1 MIKQLEIESFGPIE
15 SIRWEDL
22 QQINIITGKNSAGKT
37 TLLKALYTAI
47 RSVEQYQRGKEPR
60 SLKEILS
67 DKLYWTF
74 QVNSLGELVRK
85 KTSGA
90 LRFSFQSKNNEQLR
104 FEFGETT
111 NRTIN
116 KIENTFQPRK
126 ENSIFLPAKEILSL
140 QDTIMRVRDEWQM
153 FGFDDTYYDL
163 AKALSPAKKGK
174 NLKSFSEAR
183 KQLSEAIGGSIQY
196 DDKQKVWTFESND
209 KGRYAIDITAE
220 GIKKVSILDA
230 ILGNHYL
237 SRGSIIFIDE
247 PESALHPELISKF
260 MDIICALAKDG
271 IQFFIATHSYFVIKK
286 LYINANKQNLKIPLL
301 SFKDEGI
308 ELSNL
313 KDGIADNP
321 IVGESVRLYEEEL
334 DL

>member
-37 TLLKALYTAI
+37 TLLKALYAAI

-74 QVNSLGELVRK
+74 QVNSLGELVCK

-140 QDTIMRVRDEWQM
+140 QDTIMRVRDEWKM

-196 DDKQKVWTFESND
+196 DDKQKAWTFESND

-237 SRGSIIFIDE
+237 SRDSIIFIDE

-301 SFKDEGI
+301 SFEDEGI

>member
-37 TLLKALYTAI
+37 TLLKALYAAI

-74 QVNSLGELVRK
+74 QVNSLGELVCK

-140 QDTIMRVRDEWQM
+140 QDTIMRVRDEWKM

-163 AKALSPAKKGK
+163 AKALSPTKKGK

-196 DDKQKVWTFESND
+196 DDKQKAWTFESND

-237 SRGSIIFIDE
+237 SRDSIIFIDE

>member
-37 TLLKALYTAI
+37 TLLKALYAAI

-74 QVNSLGELVRK
+74 QVNSLGELVCK

-140 QDTIMRVRDEWQM
+140 QDTIMRVRDEWKM

-163 AKALSPAKKGK
+163 AKALSPTKKGK

-196 DDKQKVWTFESND
+196 DDKQKAWTFESND

-237 SRGSIIFIDE
+237 SRDSIIFIDE
-247 PESALHPELISKF
+247 PESALHPELIFKF

>member
-22 QQINIITGKNSAGKT
+22 QQINIVTGKNSAGKT
-37 TLLKALYTAI
+37 TLLKALYAAI

-74 QVNSLGELVRK
+74 QVNSLGELVCK

-140 QDTIMRVRDEWQM
+140 QDTIMRVRDEWKM

-196 DDKQKVWTFESND
+196 DDKQKAWTFESND

-237 SRGSIIFIDE
+237 SRDSIIFIDE

-301 SFKDEGI
+301 SFEDEGI

>member
-37 TLLKALYTAI
+37 TLLKALYAAI

-74 QVNSLGELVRK
+74 QVNSLGELVCK
-85 KTSGA
+85 KTSRA

-140 QDTIMRVRDEWQM
+140 QDTIMRVRDEWKM

-196 DDKQKVWTFESND
+196 DDKQKAWTFESND

-237 SRGSIIFIDE
+237 SRDSIIFIDE

-301 SFKDEGI
+301 SFEDEGI